1 MARLSERAGWSALQ
15 AHGREWE
22 GVHLRELFE
31 ADPDRFRRH
40 HRTFADALLV
50 DWSKQPVTEAT
61 LDHLLALAREADLPG
76 AIRRLLDGERVNA
89 TEGRPALHTA
99 LRAAPGSSVRVR
111 GEDVV
116 PEVMA
121 TRRRMAE
128 MAAAIHGGEW
138 TGATG
143 RPIRHV
149 VNIGIGG
156 SDLGPAMVCRAL
168 ADRAQP
174 GMQVHFLSNVDGR
187 HLERILAAVE
197 PAETLFIVASKS
209 FGTQET
215 LTNARSA
222 REWLLGQLPEADG
235 AEVVRRHFVAVS
247 ANTAAATEFGIDAEN
262 VLAFRDWVGGRYSL
276 WSAIGLPIALYLGAE
291 AFEELLAGARAMDE
305 HFAGADLAENLPVI
319 LGLIGVWN
327 SDILGRETHAIL
339 PYDEALGL
347 LPAYLQQ
354 GDMESN
360 GKRVTL
366 EGQPVD
372 YPTGAIVWGGTGT
385 NGQHAFFQLLHQGTR
400 IVPADFIAVAEPPRD
415 HPDHHRILLSHFLA
429 QTRAL
434 MRGKG
439 ADEAR
444 AELQEKGL
452 DAGTIEAL
460 VPHQVLEG
468 NRPSTTLLL
477 RRHDPWS
484 LGALVALYEHR
495 IYVESVLWGTNAFDQ
510 WGVEFGKQTAG
521 RVLPHLEAGAAPGS
535 FDASTE
541 GLMACA
547 LNWQRDG

>member
-1 MARLSERAGWSALQ
+1 MARITERASWPALQ
-15 AHGREWE
+15 EHGREWE
-22 GVHLRELFE
+22 GVRLRDLFE

-50 DWSKQPVTEAT
+50 DWSKQPVTDRT
-61 LDHLLALAREADLPG
+61 LDHLLTLAREADVPG
-76 AIRRLLDGERVNA
+76 AIRRLLDGERVNV
-89 TEGRPALHTA
+89 TEDRPALHTA
-99 LRAAPGSSVRVR
+99 LRAAPGTSIKVD

-128 MAAAIHGGEW
+128 MAAAIHSGEW

-168 ADRAQP
+168 ADQAKP
-174 GMQVHFLSNVDGR
+174 GIRVHFLSNIDGR
-187 HLERILAAVE
+187 HLEAVLAEVE

-222 REWLLGQLPEADG
+222 RTWLLEQLSGSDAT
-235 AEVVRRHFVAVS
+235 EVVRRHFVAVS

-276 WSAIGLPIALYLGAE
+276 WSAIGLPIVLYLGAE
-291 AFEELLAGARAMDE
+291 AFEDLLAGARAMDE
-305 HFAGADLAENLPVI
+305 HFGSAELAENLPVI

-327 SDILGRETHAIL
+327 NDILGRETHAIL

-366 EGQPVD
+366 EGVPVD
-372 YPTGAIVWGGTGT
+372 YPTGMVVWGGSGT

-400 IVPADFIAVAEPPRD
+400 IVPADFIAVAEPPHD
-415 HPDHHRILLSHFLA
+415 HPEHHRVLLSHFFA

-434 MRGKG
+434 MRGKD

-452 DAGTIEAL
+452 DAERVEAL

-477 RRHDPWS
+477 RRHDPWN

-510 WGVEFGKQTAG
+510 WGVEFGKQTAS
-521 RVLPHLEAGAAPGS
+521 RVLPHLEAGAAPGL

-541 GLMACA
+541 GLMERA
-547 LNWQRDG
+547 LRWQEAD